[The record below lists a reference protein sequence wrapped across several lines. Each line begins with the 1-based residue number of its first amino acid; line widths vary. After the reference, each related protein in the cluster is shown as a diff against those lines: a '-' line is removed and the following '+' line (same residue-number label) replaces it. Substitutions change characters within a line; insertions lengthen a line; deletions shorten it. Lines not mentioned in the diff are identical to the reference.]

1 MLRDKLRDMDL
12 KITELAEYLKIT
24 RPTLYKFIE
33 DYDNNDRAPIN
44 KNVLKLFDY
53 ISNNPLV
60 GKKTVLSFIFNNF
73 VIEKEMSSCEYI
85 SRINEI
91 KKYVTENLTTEKT
104 QFIELIISKTDY
116 DLVIQYLNNIYP
128 LLRKRKLTDEEIKKL
143 APYDNLI
150 EELEKEEY

>member
-33 DYDNNDRAPIN
+33 DYDNNNRGPIN

-53 ISNNPLV
+53 INNNNLV

-73 VIEKEMSSCEYI
+73 VIEKEMSSCEDI
-85 SRINEI
+85 NRINKI
-91 KKYVTENLTTEKT
+91 KKYVTENISTEKT
-104 QFIELIISKTDY
+104 KFIELIISKTDY

-150 EELEKEEY
+150 EELEKEVY